1 MSESVAVAVMIKY
14 SSYIKGKIFEIDVV
28 ELLKSVKSIRI
39 ESASWPPLY
48 DGERSSVRYTLITEG
63 TSPRRNDGGVDIIC
77 EAGFNVNLHLIQK
90 IILIE
95 SNIGP
100 SVVRELRGAI
110 CQRDLGTIGI
120 LVSPRLNFTEFAVN
134 EAKISTYP
142 VILTDKSHLPEIILN
157 LAIDSLQDIPYD
169 FLFYHELVNH

>member
-1 MSESVAVAVMIKY
+1 YRVSEDMLSL
-14 SSYIKGKIFEIDVV
+14 G
-28 ELLKSVKSIRI
+28 VKSIRI

-48 DGERSSVRYTLITEG
+48 DGERSSVQYSGVRSLIDNDDDAFTHFLFIDRG
-63 TSPRRNDGGVDIIC
+63 RNDGGVDIIC
-77 EAGFNVNLHLIQK
+77 EAVFNVNLHLIQK

-100 SVVRELRGAI
+100 SVVRELRGAV

-142 VILTDKSHLPEIILN
+142 VILTDKSHFPEIILN
-157 LAIDSLQDIPYD
+157 LAIDSLQDRP
-169 FLFYHELVNH
+169 